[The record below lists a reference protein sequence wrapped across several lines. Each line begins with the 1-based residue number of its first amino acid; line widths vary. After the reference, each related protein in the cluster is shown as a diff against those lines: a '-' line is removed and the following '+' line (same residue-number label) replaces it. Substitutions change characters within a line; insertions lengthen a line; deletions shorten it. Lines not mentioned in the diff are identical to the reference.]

1 MSYSEVQHFIGGKWC
16 PGGEG
21 LALDVLNPATEQMI
35 GKVAVATKS
44 DLDAALESAQLG
56 FEEWGAM
63 SAYTRSNILRNAA
76 IILRERADMI
86 AGILTLEQG
95 KPLAQAK
102 AEVLA
107 GAEFIE
113 WSAEEARRTYGL
125 VIPARNAEVL
135 QLTLREPVGPVAAFA
150 PWNFPINQC
159 VRKLAAGLAAGCS
172 FVLKGPEDTPGSPAE
187 LVRAFVDA
195 GVPGNT
201 INLVYGD
208 PPMISGHLIPHRVI
222 RKISF
227 TGSTQVGRQIGAM
240 AASHM
245 KRMTLELGGHAP
257 VIVAED
263 ADIEAA
269 VKFMVLQKFR
279 NGGQVCT
286 SPTRFL
292 VQQKVFD
299 RFVERFVKQC
309 AELVVGDG
317 LDPATEM
324 GPLINRKRV
333 DSVSELVDEAVSLG
347 AKLCTGGN
355 RIANKGFF
363 YPPTVLTNVPIAAR
377 TMNEEPFGPVALI
390 NPFNTLDEALDEANR
405 LEFGLASYAFAGSA
419 ATVAKLGKG
428 IAAGMVSI
436 NHLGLALPE
445 VPFGGIG
452 DSGVGT
458 EGGAEAVVQFLA
470 TKFITQQAIGG

>member
-1 MSYSEVQHFIGGKWC
+1 
-16 PGGEG
+16 
-21 LALDVLNPATEQMI
+21 
-35 GKVAVATKS
+35 
-44 DLDAALESAQLG
+44 
-56 FEEWGAM
+56 M

-286 SPTRFL
+286 SPTRFWFNRRSSIVL
-292 VQQKVFD
+292 LKSLSNNAQSWSLAMGLIPQQKWGRLSIASGSIQFPSWWM
-299 RFVERFVKQC
+299 RQC
-309 AELVVGDG
+309 
-317 LDPATEM
+317 
-324 GPLINRKRV
+324 
-333 DSVSELVDEAVSLG
+333 
-347 AKLCTGGN
+347 
-355 RIANKGFF
+355 
-363 YPPTVLTNVPIAAR
+363 
-377 TMNEEPFGPVALI
+377 
-390 NPFNTLDEALDEANR
+390 
-405 LEFGLASYAFAGSA
+405 
-419 ATVAKLGKG
+419 
-428 IAAGMVSI
+428 
-436 NHLGLALPE
+436 H
-445 VPFGGIG
+445 
-452 DSGVGT
+452 
-458 EGGAEAVVQFLA
+458 
-470 TKFITQQAIGG
+470 

>member
-299 RFVERFVKQC
+299 RFVEKFVKQC

-363 YPPTVLTNVPIAAR
+363 YAPTVLANVPIAAR
-377 TMNEEPFGPVALI
+377 IMNEEPFGPVALI
-390 NPFNTLDEALDEANR
+390 NPFNTLDEALEEANR

-458 EGGAEAVVQFLA
+458 EGGAEAVAQFLA
-470 TKFITQQAIGG
+470 TKFVTQQTIGG

>member
-1 MSYSEVQHFIGGKWC
+1 MSYSDVQLFIGGKWG

-21 LALDVLNPATEQMI
+21 LAMDVLNPATEQMI

-227 TGSTQVGRQIGAM
+227 T
-240 AASHM
+240 
-245 KRMTLELGGHAP
+245 
-257 VIVAED
+257 
-263 ADIEAA
+263 
-269 VKFMVLQKFR
+269 
-279 NGGQVCT
+279 
-286 SPTRFL
+286 
-292 VQQKVFD
+292 
-299 RFVERFVKQC
+299 
-309 AELVVGDG
+309 
-317 LDPATEM
+317 
-324 GPLINRKRV
+324 
-333 DSVSELVDEAVSLG
+333 
-347 AKLCTGGN
+347 
-355 RIANKGFF
+355 
-363 YPPTVLTNVPIAAR
+363 
-377 TMNEEPFGPVALI
+377 
-390 NPFNTLDEALDEANR
+390 
-405 LEFGLASYAFAGSA
+405 
-419 ATVAKLGKG
+419 
-428 IAAGMVSI
+428 
-436 NHLGLALPE
+436 
-445 VPFGGIG
+445 
-452 DSGVGT
+452 
-458 EGGAEAVVQFLA
+458 
-470 TKFITQQAIGG
+470 